1 MVFGFVKQSDG
12 HVKAYSEVGH
22 GTTIKLYLPPASGQ
36 ADVSA
41 PSIVPNSCGTETILV
56 VEDDALVRNFVVTQL
71 HTRTA
76 VPRSHLSTAV
86 GRSILCSLIWSCRKE

>member
-36 ADVSA
+36 AEAARPRLRV
-41 PSIVPNSCGTETILV
+41 VRYRTTLV
-56 VEDDALVRNFVVTQL
+56 
-71 HTRTA
+71 
-76 VPRSHLSTAV
+76 LSTIGWNRHGFNGAKRV
-86 GRSILCSLIWSCRKE
+86 SKSCISSGSVVSNSRRIGTPTRFSS